1 VGTRLTIPVVQRPP
15 PARALPAPDHAAR
28 AAHGVGGIGHH
39 PVARAAAD
47 DQVGLAVQRV
57 DRDLA
62 AIRAVLSHHPPRP
75 RLSLQVESDDDI
87 FGDFDDWEVGFEEPE
102 PDAPPPPPDYRAT
115 VVGARLTLI
124 HWSPYLAIGPA
135 QRSLLRERE
144 RAGVTVADLTTSG
157 DPPRRELVVRF
168 LARGGGARAE
178 RTLASWA
185 AATGHSRLWLPDR
198 VVPLSP
204 PERFDQARTTCSNCG
219 VEWREGDP
227 EFWAN
232 VQQSGSFPTY
242 CLLCGGDLPQWT
254 LSRRGRARA

>member
-1 VGTRLTIPVVQRPP
+1 
-15 PARALPAPDHAAR
+15 
-28 AAHGVGGIGHH
+28 
-39 PVARAAAD
+39 
-47 DQVGLAVQRV
+47 
-57 DRDLA
+57 
-62 AIRAVLSHHPPRP
+62 
-75 RLSLQVESDDDI
+75 
-87 FGDFDDWEVGFEEPE
+87 
-102 PDAPPPPPDYRAT
+102 
-115 VVGARLTLI
+115 
-124 HWSPYLAIGPA
+124 
-135 QRSLLRERE
+135 
-144 RAGVTVADLTTSG
+144 VADLTTSG

-178 RTLASWA
+178 RTLARWA